1 MQLSR
6 SFAALLSKRRDKV
19 HTSYVWDVLCS
30 RLYHGPFLI
39 DTTVPASSNVIQ
51 DLPFSFVTVKAMA
64 VQEGNLDSPVMVSK
78 VFYIQDTTIDTGS
91 IILVLTCVHL
101 SIYPCMSYRHKGPQ
115 GICVYARVHV
125 RVCV

>member
-1 MQLSR
+1 
-6 SFAALLSKRRDKV
+6 
-19 HTSYVWDVLCS
+19 LCS

-91 IILVLTCVHL
+91 IILVLMRPSINL
-101 SIYPCMSYRHKGPQ
+101 S
-115 GICVYARVHV
+115 VHV
-125 RVCV
+125 M